1 MLRKLLLV
9 LTMVV
14 CVATVCDSAKPRTVD
29 SAKKEKKSAQRKIDE
44 TNRKLSDNKKRT
56 RQNLN
61 QLNMLRGE
69 IMTTD
74 REIVRVQASIDSID
88 AGIRVVSDS
97 LVTLN
102 AHLDNLTDVYVKALR
117 RLQGSQ
123 MATNEIGFV
132 FSSESFAKAS
142 ARIRYVK
149 EFSGWRKRKMAEIR
163 EAKSAVEMQ
172 QQHLANLQSERVASL
187 STLDANRQTLKNK
200 QTEAD
205 RMADELARD
214 RAQLK
219 QALEAEKKRL
229 RKINDE
235 ITQMVNAEKK
245 EQQKKKRGQSS
256 ASSKKKRGQNRQEAR
271 SSQGSMAQQ
280 VRNDDPDAALTKR
293 FADNKGRMTFPV
305 ASPYTI
311 VAKYGKVV
319 EPRTGLQTN
328 NTGIEIV
335 LRGSNSARCAFDG
348 TVSRIYQTREGPYA
362 IMVRHGSYIT
372 VYYNMAAPSV
382 KAGQKVS
389 AGQSLGTVAGD
400 ERYDGKPMLHFE
412 VRNGSTTYDPLLWVR
427 Q

>member
-9 LTMVV
+9 LTMLV

-29 SAKKEKKSAQRKIDE
+29 AAKKEKKSAQRKIDE
-44 TNRKLSDNKKRT
+44 TNRKLNDNKKRT
-56 RQNLN
+56 QQNLN

-97 LVTLN
+97 LMTLN
-102 AHLDNLTDVYVKALR
+102 NHLDNLTAVYIKALR

-149 EFSGWRKRKMAEIR
+149 EFSRWRKRKMAEIR
-163 EAKSAVEMQ
+163 EAKTAVETQ
-172 QQHLANLQSERVASL
+172 QQQLSNLQTERVASL
-187 STLDANRQTLKNK
+187 NSLDANRRTLKNQ

-205 RMADELARD
+205 RIADELARD
-214 RAQLK
+214 RAELK
-219 QALEAEKKRL
+219 TALEAEKKRL

-256 ASSKKKRGQNRQEAR
+256 SNNKKRGQNRQEAR

-280 VRNDDPDAALTKR
+280 VRNDDQDAALTKR

-335 LRGSNSARCAFDG
+335 LRGTNSARCAFDG

-362 IMVRHGSYIT
+362 IMVRHG
-372 VYYNMAAPSV
+372 
-382 KAGQKVS
+382 
-389 AGQSLGTVAGD
+389 
-400 ERYDGKPMLHFE
+400 
-412 VRNGSTTYDPLLWVR
+412 
-427 Q
+427 

>member
-9 LTMVV
+9 LTMLV

-29 SAKKEKKSAQRKIDE
+29 AAKKEKKSAQRKIDE
-44 TNRKLSDNKKRT
+44 TNRKLNDNKKRT
-56 RQNLN
+56 QQNLN

-97 LVTLN
+97 LMTLN
-102 AHLDNLTDVYVKALR
+102 NHLDNLTAVYIKALR

-149 EFSGWRKRKMAEIR
+149 EFSRWRKRKMAEIR
-163 EAKSAVEMQ
+163 EAKTAVETQ
-172 QQHLANLQSERVASL
+172 QQQLSNLQTERVASL
-187 STLDANRQTLKNK
+187 NSLDANRRTLKNQ

-205 RMADELARD
+205 RIADELARD
-214 RAQLK
+214 RAELK
-219 QALEAEKKRL
+219 TALDAEKKRL

-256 ASSKKKRGQNRQEAR
+256 SNNKKRGQNRQEAR

-280 VRNDDPDAALTKR
+280 VRNDDQDAALTKR

-335 LRGSNSARCAFDG
+335 LRGTNSARCAFDG

-372 VYYNMAAPSV
+372 VYYNMATPAV

-389 AGQSLGTVAGD
+389 SGQNLGTVAGD

>member
-1 MLRKLLLV
+1 M
-9 LTMVV
+9 
-14 CVATVCDSAKPRTVD
+14 
-29 SAKKEKKSAQRKIDE
+29 
-44 TNRKLSDNKKRT
+44 
-56 RQNLN
+56 
-61 QLNMLRGE
+61 
-69 IMTTD
+69 
-74 REIVRVQASIDSID
+74 QASIDSID

-97 LVTLN
+97 LMTLN
-102 AHLDNLTDVYVKALR
+102 NHLDNLTAVYIKALR

-149 EFSGWRKRKMAEIR
+149 EFSRWRKRKMAEIR
-163 EAKSAVEMQ
+163 EAKTAVETQ
-172 QQHLANLQSERVASL
+172 QQQLSNLQTERVASL
-187 STLDANRQTLKNK
+187 NSLDANRRTLKNQ

-205 RMADELARD
+205 RIADELARD
-214 RAQLK
+214 RAELK
-219 QALEAEKKRL
+219 TALDAEKKRL

-256 ASSKKKRGQNRQEAR
+256 SNKKKRGQNRQEAR
-271 SSQGSMAQQ
+271 SSQGSMARQ
-280 VRNDDPDAALTKR
+280 VRNDDQDAALTKR

-335 LRGSNSARCAFDG
+335 LRGTNSARCAFDG
-348 TVSRIYQTREGPYA
+348 TVTRIYQTREGPYA

-372 VYYNMAAPSV
+372 VYYNMATPAV

-389 AGQSLGTVAGD
+389 SGQNLGTVAGD

>member
-9 LTMVV
+9 LTMLV

-29 SAKKEKKSAQRKIDE
+29 AAKKEKKSAQRKIDE
-44 TNRKLSDNKKRT
+44 TNRKLNDNKKRT
-56 RQNLN
+56 QQNLN

-97 LVTLN
+97 LMTLN
-102 AHLDNLTDVYVKALR
+102 NHLDNLTAVYIKALR

-149 EFSGWRKRKMAEIR
+149 EFSRWRKRKMAEIR
-163 EAKSAVEMQ
+163 EAKTAVETQ
-172 QQHLANLQSERVASL
+172 QQQLSNLQTERVASL
-187 STLDANRQTLKNK
+187 NSLDANRRTLKNQ

-205 RMADELARD
+205 RIADELARD
-214 RAQLK
+214 RAELK
-219 QALEAEKKRL
+219 TALEAEKKRL

-256 ASSKKKRGQNRQEAR
+256 SNNKKRGQNRQEAR

-280 VRNDDPDAALTKR
+280 VRNDDQDAALTKR

-335 LRGSNSARCAFDG
+335 LRGTNSARCAFDG

-372 VYYNMAAPSV
+372 VYYNMATPAV

-389 AGQSLGTVAGD
+389 SGQNLGTVAGD

>member
-9 LTMVV
+9 LTMMV

-29 SAKKEKKSAQRKIDE
+29 AAKKEKKSAQRKIDE
-44 TNRKLSDNKKRT
+44 TNRKLNDNKKRT
-56 RQNLN
+56 QQNLN

-97 LVTLN
+97 LMTLN
-102 AHLDNLTDVYVKALR
+102 NHLDNLTAVYIKALR

-149 EFSGWRKRKMAEIR
+149 EFSRWRKRKMAEIR
-163 EAKSAVEMQ
+163 EAKTAVETQ
-172 QQHLANLQSERVASL
+172 QQQLSNLQTERVASL
-187 STLDANRQTLKNK
+187 NSLDANRRTLKNQ

-205 RMADELARD
+205 RIADELARD
-214 RAQLK
+214 RAEPK
-219 QALEAEKKRL
+219 TALDAEKKRL

-256 ASSKKKRGQNRQEAR
+256 SNKKKRGQNRQEAR
-271 SSQGSMAQQ
+271 SSQGSMARQ
-280 VRNDDPDAALTKR
+280 VRNDDQDAALTKR

-335 LRGSNSARCAFDG
+335 LRGTNSARCAFDG

-372 VYYNMAAPSV
+372 VYYNMATPAV

-389 AGQSLGTVAGD
+389 SGQNLGTVAGD

>member
-9 LTMVV
+9 LTMMV

-29 SAKKEKKSAQRKIDE
+29 AAKKEKKSAQRKIDE
-44 TNRKLSDNKKRT
+44 TNRKLNDNKKRT
-56 RQNLN
+56 QQNLN

-88 AGIRVVSDS
+88 AGIRVASDS
-97 LVTLN
+97 LMTLN
-102 AHLDNLTDVYVKALR
+102 NHLDNLTAVYIKALR

-149 EFSGWRKRKMAEIR
+149 EFSRWRKRKMAEIR
-163 EAKSAVEMQ
+163 EAKTAVETQ
-172 QQHLANLQSERVASL
+172 QQQLSNLQTERVASL
-187 STLDANRQTLKNK
+187 NSLDANRRTLKNQ

-205 RMADELARD
+205 RIADELARD
-214 RAQLK
+214 RAELK
-219 QALEAEKKRL
+219 TALDAEKKRL

-256 ASSKKKRGQNRQEAR
+256 SNKKKRGQNRQEAR
-271 SSQGSMAQQ
+271 SSQGAMARQ
-280 VRNDDPDAALTKR
+280 VRNDGQDAALTKR

-335 LRGSNSARCAFDG
+335 LRGTNSARCAFDG

-372 VYYNMAAPSV
+372 VYYNMATPAV

-389 AGQSLGTVAGD
+389 SGQNLGTVAGD

>member
-9 LTMVV
+9 LTMMV

-29 SAKKEKKSAQRKIDE
+29 AAKKEKKSAQRKIDE
-44 TNRKLSDNKKRT
+44 TNRKLNDNKKRT
-56 RQNLN
+56 QQNLN

-69 IMTTD
+69 IMTTG

-97 LVTLN
+97 LMTLN
-102 AHLDNLTDVYVKALR
+102 NHLDNLTAVYIKALR

-149 EFSGWRKRKMAEIR
+149 EFSRWRKRKMAEIR
-163 EAKSAVEMQ
+163 EAKTAVETQ
-172 QQHLANLQSERVASL
+172 QQQLSNLQTERVASL
-187 STLDANRQTLKNK
+187 NSLDANRRTLKNQ

-205 RMADELARD
+205 RIADELARD
-214 RAQLK
+214 RAELK
-219 QALEAEKKRL
+219 TALDAEKKRL

-256 ASSKKKRGQNRQEAR
+256 SNKKKRGQNRQEAR
-271 SSQGSMAQQ
+271 SSQGSMARQ
-280 VRNDDPDAALTKR
+280 VRNDDQDAALTKR

-335 LRGSNSARCAFDG
+335 LRGTNSARCAFDG

-372 VYYNMAAPSV
+372 VYYNMATPAV

-389 AGQSLGTVAGD
+389 SGQNLGTVAGD

>member
-1 MLRKLLLV
+1 MFRKLLLV
-9 LTMVV
+9 LTMIV

-29 SAKKEKKSAQRKIDE
+29 AAKKEKKSAQRKIDE
-44 TNRKLSDNKKRT
+44 TNRKLNDNKKRT
-56 RQNLN
+56 QQNLN

-74 REIVRVQASIDSID
+74 REIIRVQASIDSID

-97 LVTLN
+97 LLTLN
-102 AHLDNLTDVYVKALR
+102 NHLDNLTAVYVKALR

-149 EFSGWRKRKMAEIR
+149 EFSRWRKRKMAEIR
-163 EAKSAVEMQ
+163 EAKAAVETQ
-172 QQHLANLQSERVASL
+172 QQHLSSLQTERVASL
-187 STLDANRQTLKNK
+187 NTLDANRQTLKNK

-214 RAQLK
+214 RAELK
-219 QALEAEKKRL
+219 KALEAEKKRL

-245 EQQKKKRGQSS
+245 EQQNKKRGRSS
-256 ASSKKKRGQNRQEAR
+256 SSNKKRGQNRQEAR

-280 VRNDDPDAALTKR
+280 VRNDDQDAALTKR
-293 FADNKGRMTFPV
+293 FADNKGHMTFPV

-335 LRGSNSARCAFDG
+335 LRGTNSARCAFDG

-372 VYYNMAAPSV
+372 VYYNMASPAV

>member
-1 MLRKLLLV
+1 
-9 LTMVV
+9 
-14 CVATVCDSAKPRTVD
+14 
-29 SAKKEKKSAQRKIDE
+29 
-44 TNRKLSDNKKRT
+44 
-56 RQNLN
+56 
-61 QLNMLRGE
+61 
-69 IMTTD
+69 
-74 REIVRVQASIDSID
+74 
-88 AGIRVVSDS
+88 
-97 LVTLN
+97 
-102 AHLDNLTDVYVKALR
+102 
-117 RLQGSQ
+117 

-149 EFSGWRKRKMAEIR
+149 EFSRWRKRKMAEIR
-163 EAKSAVEMQ
+163 EAKTAVETQ
-172 QQHLANLQSERVASL
+172 QQQLSNLQTERVASL
-187 STLDANRQTLKNK
+187 NSLDANRRTLKNQ

-205 RMADELARD
+205 RIADELARD
-214 RAQLK
+214 RAELK
-219 QALEAEKKRL
+219 TALDAEKKRL

-256 ASSKKKRGQNRQEAR
+256 SNKKKRGQNRQEAR
-271 SSQGSMAQQ
+271 SSQGSMARQ
-280 VRNDDPDAALTKR
+280 VRNDDQDAALTKR

-335 LRGSNSARCAFDG
+335 LRGTNSARCAFDG

-372 VYYNMAAPSV
+372 VYYNMATPAV

-389 AGQSLGTVAGD
+389 SGQNLGTVAGD

>member
-9 LTMVV
+9 LTMMV

-29 SAKKEKKSAQRKIDE
+29 AAKKEKKSAQRKIDE
-44 TNRKLSDNKKRT
+44 TNRKLNDNKKRT
-56 RQNLN
+56 QQNLN

-97 LVTLN
+97 LMTLN
-102 AHLDNLTDVYVKALR
+102 NHLDNLTAVYIKALR

-149 EFSGWRKRKMAEIR
+149 EFSRWRKRKMAEIR
-163 EAKSAVEMQ
+163 EAKTAVETQ
-172 QQHLANLQSERVASL
+172 QQQLSHPQTERVASL
-187 STLDANRQTLKNK
+187 NSLDANRRTLKNQ

-205 RMADELARD
+205 RIADELARD
-214 RAQLK
+214 RAELK
-219 QALEAEKKRL
+219 TALDAEKKRL

-256 ASSKKKRGQNRQEAR
+256 SNKKKRGQNRQEAR
-271 SSQGSMAQQ
+271 SSQGSMARQ
-280 VRNDDPDAALTKR
+280 VRNDDQDAALTKR

-335 LRGSNSARCAFDG
+335 LRGTNSAPFAFCG

-372 VYYNMAAPSV
+372 VYYNMATPAV

-389 AGQSLGTVAGD
+389 SGQNLGTVAGD

>member
-9 LTMVV
+9 LTMLV

-29 SAKKEKKSAQRKIDE
+29 AAKKEKKSAQRKIDE
-44 TNRKLSDNKKRT
+44 TNRKLNDNKKRT
-56 RQNLN
+56 QQNLN

-97 LVTLN
+97 LMTLN
-102 AHLDNLTDVYVKALR
+102 NHLDNLTAVYIKALR

-149 EFSGWRKRKMAEIR
+149 EFSRWRKRKMAEIR
-163 EAKSAVEMQ
+163 EAKTAVETQ
-172 QQHLANLQSERVASL
+172 QQQLSNLQTERVASL
-187 STLDANRQTLKNK
+187 NSLDANRRTLKNQ

-205 RMADELARD
+205 RIADELARD
-214 RAQLK
+214 RAELK
-219 QALEAEKKRL
+219 TALDAEKKRL

-256 ASSKKKRGQNRQEAR
+256 SNKKKRGQNRQEAR
-271 SSQGSMAQQ
+271 SSQGSMARQ
-280 VRNDDPDAALTKR
+280 VRNDDQDAALTKR

-335 LRGSNSARCAFDG
+335 LRGTNSARCAFDG

-372 VYYNMAAPSV
+372 VYYNMATPAV

-389 AGQSLGTVAGD
+389 SGQNLGTVAGD